1 MLSTQR
7 NPFMIKLSD
16 IKLVSE
22 QQYAVF
28 KEDDSLPRELLLSLP
43 KDTSTHA
50 LVISGI
56 RRCGK
61 STLMR
66 QHIGLHI
73 DDAFYLNFDTPKLFQ
88 FEIAD
93 FELLDILIQESGK
106 RNLYFD
112 EIQVVEGWELYVRQ
126 KLDEK
131 FNVCITGSNASLLSK
146 ELGTK
151 LTGRHISKE
160 LFPFSY
166 TEYLRFHSWEAN
178 EKSFLSYLDDGG
190 FPEYIKTRNG
200 DILSALFD
208 DVLYRDIAVRYGVR
222 DVTSLKALL
231 LYLAA
236 NYGNLISANK
246 LSGIIGIKTPKTV
259 LEYLSYFEEA
269 YLIGR
274 ISKFSWSLKAQ
285 SINPQEVYFIDS
297 ALSKE
302 ITVTFTENTGRLL
315 ENSVYWELRRHFKQI
330 YYFNEN
336 NSECDFIVCEKNVPV
351 MLIQVCLTLN
361 AENQRRE
368 VAGIQGAMKF
378 FKMDKGVIVTLNQ
391 TDRMRIEEGWIE
403 IIPAYEIGKRI

>member
-1 MLSTQR
+1 MV
-7 NPFMIKLSD
+7 KLSD

-28 KEDDSLPRELLLSLP
+28 KEDDSLPRELLPSLP

-259 LEYLSYFEEA
+259 LEYLSYFEKA

-285 SINPQEVYFIDS
+285 SINPQKVYFIDS

-302 ITVTFTENTGRLL
+302 TTVTFTENTGRLL
-315 ENSVYWELRRHFKQI
+315 ENAVYWELRRHFKQI

-361 AENQRRE
+361 TENQRRE

>member
-1 MLSTQR
+1 
-7 NPFMIKLSD
+7 MIKLSD

-28 KEDDSLPRELLLSLP
+28 KEDDSLPRELLSSLP

-112 EIQVVEGWELYVRQ
+112 EIQVVKGWELYVRQ

-166 TEYLRFHSWEAN
+166 TEYLQFHSWEAN

-190 FPEYIKTRNG
+190 FPEYIKTRNE

-285 SINPQEVYFIDS
+285 SINPQKVYFIDS

-302 ITVTFTENTGRLL
+302 TTVTFTENTGRLL
-315 ENSVYWELRRHFKQI
+315 ENAVYWELRRHFKQI

-336 NSECDFIVCEKNVPV
+336 NSECDFIVCEKNMPV

-391 TDRMRIEEGWIE
+391 TDKMRIEEGWIE
-403 IIPAYEIGKRI
+403 IIPAYEIGKLI